1 MTTVLAIVDDTRL
14 AIRLEQTLQPLGY
27 ALACI
32 GDAAT
37 ASRHY
42 DRCSPDV
49 VLVDLIHPHGWD
61 LLRRFY
67 QRQQV
72 PVVVFAPDDESA
84 VMALE
89 QGADDAL
96 SAPYNLRE
104 VVARIGARL
113 RRRLGAVPITNI
125 EAELDFIR
133 CGPVLIDLPRY
144 YATLYNTPL
153 DLSPLEFDLLVLFA
167 RAPEQMLSKQD
178 IFERVW
184 RTHYIE
190 GDRSVDS
197 AMLRLRRK
205 LGDFGDALETV
216 RGKGYR
222 LHWKSQSVVEAWRT
236 A

>member
-1 MTTVLAIVDDTRL
+1 MTTILAIVDDHRL
-14 AIRLEQTLQPLGY
+14 TSGLEKALQSLGCTVI
-27 ALACI
+27 CI
-32 GDAAT
+32 GDAAV

-42 DRCSPDV
+42 DRAHPDV
-49 VLVDLIHPHGWD
+49 VLVALAHPHGWD
-61 LLRRFY
+61 LLRRFA
-67 QRQQV
+67 QRRQV
-72 PVVVFAPDDESA
+72 PVVVLAADGEDAIS
-84 VMALE
+84 ALE
-89 QGADDAL
+89 QGADDAIY
-96 SAPYNLRE
+96 APYDLRE
-104 VVARIGARL
+104 VKARVRARL
-113 RRRLGAVPITNI
+113 RQTTQTGISAS
-125 EAELDFIR
+125 EESLDYVR

-167 RAPEQMLSKQD
+167 RSPEQMLSKQD

-184 RTHYIE
+184 RTQYVE

-205 LGDFGDALETV
+205 LGDFGDALETI

-222 LHWKSQSVVEAWRT
+222 LHWKSQTNEAWRT

>member
-1 MTTVLAIVDDTRL
+1 MTTILAIGDDSCL
-14 AIRLEQTLQPLGY
+14 AVRLEQTLHPLGY
-27 ALACI
+27 TMI
-32 GDAAT
+32 GITDAAA

-42 DRCSPDV
+42 DRSHPDA
-49 VLVDLIHPHGWD
+49 VLVDLLHPYGWD

-67 QRQQV
+67 QRQQI
-72 PVVVFAPDDESA
+72 PVLAFAPDEENA
-84 VMALE
+84 FAALE
-89 QGADDAL
+89 QGADDVL
-96 SAPYNLRE
+96 IAPYNLRE
-104 VVARIGARL
+104 LVARLRARL
-113 RRRLGAVPITNI
+113 RRPAEPSGMLI
-125 EAELDFIR
+125 EEELDFIR

-184 RTHYIE
+184 RTRYIE

-205 LGDFGDALETV
+205 LGNFGDALETV

-222 LHWKSQSVVEAWRT
+222 LHWKSQEAEAWRT

>member
-1 MTTVLAIVDDTRL
+1 MTTILVIGDDSRL
-14 AIRLEQTLQPLGY
+14 AVRLEQTLHPLGY
-27 ALACI
+27 TLITIA
-32 GDAAT
+32 DAAA

-42 DRCSPDV
+42 DRSNPGAI
-49 VLVDLIHPHGWD
+49 LIDLLHPYGWD

-67 QRQQV
+67 QRQEV
-72 PVVVFAPDDESA
+72 PILAFAPNEENA
-84 VMALE
+84 FAALE
-89 QGADDAL
+89 QGADDVL
-96 SAPYNLRE
+96 IAPYNLRE
-104 VVARIGARL
+104 LVARMRARL
-113 RRRLGAVPITNI
+113 RRPLETSITSV
-125 EAELDFIR
+125 EEELDFVR

-167 RAPEQMLSKQD
+167 RAPEQMLTKQD

-184 RTHYIE
+184 RTRYIE

-205 LGDFGDALETV
+205 LGNFGDSLETI

-222 LHWKSQSVVEAWRT
+222 LHWKSHETEAWRT

>member
-1 MTTVLAIVDDTRL
+1 M
-14 AIRLEQTLQPLGY
+14 
-27 ALACI
+27 

-42 DRCSPDV
+42 DRSHPDA
-49 VLVDLIHPHGWD
+49 VLVDLLHPYGWD

-67 QRQQV
+67 QHRAA
-72 PVVVFAPDDESA
+72 PVVVFAPDEDSA
-84 VMALE
+84 FEALE

-96 SAPYNLRE
+96 IAPYNLRE
-104 VVARIGARL
+104 VVARMRARL
-113 RRRLGAVPITNI
+113 RRPVDPRMATV
-125 EAELDFIR
+125 EEELDFIR

-184 RTHYIE
+184 RTRYIE

-205 LGDFGDALETV
+205 LGNFGDALETI

-222 LHWKSQSVVEAWRT
+222 LHWKQQEPQADAWRT

>member
-1 MTTVLAIVDDTRL
+1 MTTILAIVDDHRL
-14 AIRLEQTLQPLGY
+14 TSGLENILQSVD
-27 ALACI
+27 CTVI
-32 GDAAT
+32 CMGDAAA

-42 DRCSPDV
+42 DHSYPDA
-49 VLVDLIHPHGWD
+49 VLVTLSHPHGWD
-61 LLRRFY
+61 LLRRFA
-67 QRQQV
+67 QRRGA
-72 PVVVFAPDDESA
+72 PVLVLASDDEDAIS
-84 VMALE
+84 ALE
-89 QGADDAL
+89 QGADDAIF
-96 SAPYNLRE
+96 APFNLRE
-104 VVARIGARL
+104 IKARLQARL
-113 RRRLGAVPITNI
+113 RRYNTSGHGMVEESI
-125 EAELDFIR
+125 DYIR

-167 RAPEQMLSKQD
+167 RSPEQMLSKQD

-184 RTHYIE
+184 RTQYVE

-205 LGDFGDALETV
+205 LGDFGDALETI

-222 LHWKSQSVVEAWRT
+222 LHWKNESKDAWRT

>member
-1 MTTVLAIVDDTRL
+1 MSSVLVVVEDGRL
-14 AIRLEQTLQPLGY
+14 AGQLERTFQPLGY
-27 ALACI
+27 AVISFA
-32 GDAAT
+32 DAAA

-42 DRCSPDV
+42 DRSHPDA
-49 VLVDLIHPHGWD
+49 VLVELAHPHGWD
-61 LLRRFY
+61 LVRRFQ
-67 QRQQV
+67 QRRQ
-72 PVVVFAPDDESA
+72 APLIVLASDDDSA
-84 VMALE
+84 IEALE
-89 QGADDAL
+89 EGADDAVA
-96 SAPYNLRE
+96 APYNLRAL
-104 VVARIGARL
+104 VARVQARL
-113 RRRLGAVPITNI
+113 RSQA
-125 EAELDFIR
+125 AELPGTTEEALDYVR

-167 RAPEQMLSKQD
+167 RAPGQMLSKQA

-184 RTHYIE
+184 RTRYID

-205 LGDFGDALETV
+205 LGNFGDALETV

-222 LHWKSQSVVEAWRT
+222 LLWKHQDEAWRT